1 MRFKKRNTVISIVEN
16 ETLHFVEVG
25 PRGKKK
31 AVESVKL
38 ADLLADDADTIL
50 SRFRAKNR
58 ANKLL
63 IVPGLLVWKFGLKF
77 Q

>member
-16 ETLHFVEVG
+16 ESLHFVEVG

-38 ADLLADDADTIL
+38 ADLLVDDADARIIP
-50 SRFRAKNR
+50 F
-58 ANKLL
+58 
-63 IVPGLLVWKFGLKF
+63 P
-77 Q
+77 

>member
-16 ETLHFVEVG
+16 GTLHFVEAG

-38 ADLLADDADTIL
+38 ADLLVDDADANLIPL
-50 SRFRAKNR
+50 SVKSRI
-58 ANKLL
+58 NKLL
-63 IVPGLLVWKFGLKF
+63 IVPDYWFGN
-77 Q
+77 